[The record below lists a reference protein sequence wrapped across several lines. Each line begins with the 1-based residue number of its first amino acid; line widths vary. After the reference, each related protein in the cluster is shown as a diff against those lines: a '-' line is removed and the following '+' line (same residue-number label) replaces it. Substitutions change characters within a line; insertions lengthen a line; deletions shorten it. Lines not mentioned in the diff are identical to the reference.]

1 MLQIFTGCF
10 HRTYLYKILI
20 ADFWQMSE
28 EDVLVK
34 ELNLLDY
41 NSHADIVKSV
51 IDHFG
56 HVSCIYA
63 MISTHAIVIRIICKL
78 CNVNVR
84 YSVHCYGLQCD
95 ITQSRH

>member
-1 MLQIFTGCF
+1 
-10 HRTYLYKILI
+10 
-20 ADFWQMSE
+20 MSE

-56 HVSCIYA
+56 HVSWIYFV
-63 MISTHAIVIRIICKL
+63 ISTHVNGVSGRYFMH
-78 CNVNVR
+78 CN
-84 YSVHCYGLQCD
+84 GL
-95 ITQSRH
+95 